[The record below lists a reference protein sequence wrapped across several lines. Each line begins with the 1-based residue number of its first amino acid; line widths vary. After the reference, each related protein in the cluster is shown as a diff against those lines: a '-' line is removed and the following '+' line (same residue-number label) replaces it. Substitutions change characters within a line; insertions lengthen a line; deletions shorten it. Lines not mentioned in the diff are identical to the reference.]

1 MTITFRELRAD
12 EEIQRAFPL
21 MALLREHL
29 REETFLADV
38 RQQQLQGYE
47 LLGAY
52 DSGRLVALAGVR
64 RTRTLSR
71 GEHLFVDDLVT
82 EPDVQRRGYG
92 RQLMAWLAR
101 RCQAEGI
108 TRIDLDARI
117 TARGFYEKLGFT
129 FHTSVPCWIDTTT
142 LATGDQP
149 AEER

>member
-12 EEIQRAFPL
+12 EEIERAFPL

-29 REETFLADV
+29 LEETFLADV

-82 EPDVQRRGYG
+82 GPDVQRRGYG

-108 TRIDLDARI
+108 SRIHLDARV
-117 TARGFYEKLGFT
+117 TASGFYEKLGFT
-129 FHTSVPCWIDTTT
+129 FHTSVPCWIDTAT